1 MVASELGPTFEV
13 ENISQLLNLGM
24 RLALGSAGLSIYKDF
39 KIKTP
44 ELNSLVTFC
53 NTVQK
58 ISLARYPMPFYTDES
73 RRKVLQDSIDAEYSS
88 ILERRYGIN
97 RDDIPVTIIKDVKK
111 SVDTI
116 YELVSGLA
124 EESQASLQRYL
135 NARLTHQI

>member
-1 MVASELGPTFEV
+1 MTENELGPTFEV
-13 ENISQLLNLGM
+13 ENISLLLNLGM

-44 ELNSLVTFC
+44 ELGSLVKFC
-53 NTVQK
+53 NSVQK
-58 ISLARYPMPFYTDES
+58 ISLVRYPMPFYTDES

-88 ILERRYGIN
+88 ILERRYGLN

-111 SVDTI
+111 SVDII
-116 YELVSGLA
+116 YELVSDLA

-135 NARLTHQI
+135 EARITHQV